1 MFKQFKAHV
10 CAALIIL
17 CMAGS
22 AMAGF
27 VILQVEVVPG
37 FAINVPESLLLP
49 KAAPGQISEGTLD
62 VKVWANAPW
71 ILMAKMADGGEPG
84 GKFECSELWGTWQQ
98 LDSIDK
104 AVYESENPTSVDGV
118 ELSIPFRFRADY
130 DDAPG
135 EYSVEIELTVVPRI

>member
-37 FAINVPESLLLP
+37 FAIDVPESLLLP

-71 ILMAKMADGGEPG
+71 ILMAKMGNEGPAGI
-84 GKFECSELWGTWQQ
+84 FEHRSIGASWVELGSAETT
-98 LDSIDK
+98 
-104 AVYESENPTSVDGV
+104 VFESENATGV
-118 ELSIPFRFRADY
+118 EGREFSIPFRFRADY